1 MIVRIVEPSI
11 CLGSPDDLEIMAV
24 QMERMLSGVVVIQ
37 DDFNDLA
44 LLEDESVG
52 ITAVYYGI

>member
-1 MIVRIVEPSI
+1 
-11 CLGSPDDLEIMAV
+11 
-24 QMERMLSGVVVIQ
+24 MERMFPGIVVIQ
-37 DDFNDLA
+37 DDFYDLS